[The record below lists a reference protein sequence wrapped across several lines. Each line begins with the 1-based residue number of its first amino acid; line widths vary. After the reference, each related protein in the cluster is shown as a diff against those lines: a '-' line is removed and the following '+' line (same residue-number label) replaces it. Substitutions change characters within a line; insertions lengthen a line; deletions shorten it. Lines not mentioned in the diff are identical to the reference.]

1 MGNPQIPLL
10 DGSSKGL
17 ALLILRAIGDLIRR
31 LRDMGV
37 TVLLAEQNMH
47 FCLGN
52 ASHAVII
59 DKRHVIYRDSN
70 ETLKADNEVRSRYLT
85 V

>member
-52 ASHAVII
+52 ASQAVII

-70 ETLKADNEVRSRYLT
+70 EALKADNEVRSRYLT

>member
-52 ASHAVII
+52 ASQAVII
-59 DKRHVIYRDSN
+59 DKCHVIYRDSN

>member
-1 MGNPQIPLL
+1 
-10 DGSSKGL
+10 
-17 ALLILRAIGDLIRR
+17 
-31 LRDMGV
+31 MGV
-37 TVLLAEQNMH
+37 IVLLAEQNMH

-52 ASHAVII
+52 ASQAVII
-59 DKRHVIYRDSN
+59 DKCHVIYRDSN

>member
-1 MGNPQIPLL
+1 
-10 DGSSKGL
+10 
-17 ALLILRAIGDLIRR
+17 
-31 LRDMGV
+31 MGV
-37 TVLLAEQNMH
+37 IVLLAEQNMH

-70 ETLKADNEVRSRYLT
+70 EALKADNEVRSRYLA

>member
-17 ALLILRAIGDLIRR
+17 PLLIVRAIGDLIRR

-47 FCLGN
+47 FYLGD
-52 ASHAVII
+52 ASQAVII

-70 ETLKADNEVRSRYLT
+70 EALKADNEVRSRYLA